1 MYVVQQQQEKDDVQT
16 IAERKGDRYHS
27 RLEQTK
33 WGRGGRQRGTLPR
46 EQKWQREK
54 DTHIKR
60 KRKREKDVT
69 WSDNR
74 GILFLHRDGDRV
86 TVGHFRSNYLCAA
99 PSAATRLLHA
109 PRPIGG
115 DVTQNQSLTKIKQL
129 QTLYYIP
136 PPFILPLAKSFSDL
150 VLENI
155 YKSFIA
161 NNSGNRLGQVRVSMI
176 IYTRFGWMFFSW
188 V

>member
-1 MYVVQQQQEKDDVQT
+1 M
-16 IAERKGDRYHS
+16 AEREGY
-27 RLEQTK
+27 TY
-33 WGRGGRQRGTLPR
+33 
-46 EQKWQREK
+46 
-54 DTHIKR
+54 IKR

-161 NNSGNRLGQVRVSMI
+161 NNSGNRLG
-176 IYTRFGWMFFSW
+176 
-188 V
+188 

>member
-1 MYVVQQQQEKDDVQT
+1 MYRRQLREKEIGT
-16 IAERKGDRYHS
+16 ILAWNKQNGGGG
-27 RLEQTK
+27 QTK
-33 WGRGGRQRGTLPR
+33 RNATQGAAAKR
-46 EQKWQREK
+46 EGHAHKEKERE
-54 DTHIKR
+54 
-60 KRKREKDVT
+60 REKDVT

-115 DVTQNQSLTKIKQL
+115 DVTQSQSLTKIKQL

-136 PPFILPLAKSFSDL
+136 PPFTLPLANLSLILSWK
-150 VLENI
+150 I
-155 YKSFIA
+155 FI
-161 NNSGNRLGQVRVSMI
+161 NRLLQITVGTGQVRSMRI
-176 IYTRFGWMFFSW
+176 LYMYDSDGCFFRGCKER
-188 V
+188 